1 MVEAF
6 KINESCMMKKLC
18 VYIRWLVLLN
28 FGILTGCSALKPPL
42 QEINETK
49 GRNVVL
55 VVEDNHKYETPV
67 EMDPVNLVNPLLTIV
82 GGLAAMHIQNKYD
95 ELHKQLTKQG
105 QDLNLLEPEKS
116 AHTHFINLL
125 QSRLKEL
132 GLSVEV
138 RPTPFEL
145 FGFGSSGRSY
155 TYPSSKSP
163 ISPQELAYGLRID
176 MGNCSLK
183 RTIPCI
189 RYVLSKLSK
198 SNDNS
203 EVKSFFRY
211 GKTYPHVPTKA
222 ALQENLPG
230 YSSELPQTD
239 DDIQSFDRVLHQL
252 VEHAVIKLMNDIK
265 GVNEAKAAF

>member
-1 MVEAF
+1 
-6 KINESCMMKKLC
+6 MKKLC

-28 FGILTGCSALKPPL
+28 LGILTGCAALKPPL
-42 QEINETK
+42 QEINENQ
-49 GRNVVL
+49 GRKVVL

-67 EMDPVNLVNPLLTIV
+67 EMDPVSSVNPILTIA
-82 GGLAAMHIQNKYD
+82 GGLATMHIQYKYD
-95 ELHKQLTKQG
+95 ELHKQLSKQG
-105 QDLNLLEPEKS
+105 QDLKLLDPEKS
-116 AHTHFINLL
+116 AHTRFINLL

-138 RPTPFEL
+138 RPTAFEL
-145 FGFGSSGRSY
+145 FGFGGPGRNY
-155 TYPSSKSP
+155 VYPSSKAP
-163 ISPQELAYGLRID
+163 IKPQELAYGLRID

-198 SNDNS
+198 SNDRA

-211 GKTYPHVPTKA
+211 GKTYPDVPTKA

-239 DDIQSFDRVLHQL
+239 EDIQSFDRVLHQL
-252 VEHAVIKLMNDIK
+252 VEQAVVKLMNDIK
-265 GVNEAKAAF
+265 GVNEAKSAF